1 MNAFPEVDVAVI
13 GGGVV
18 GCAVAREL
26 AGFQAR
32 VALLEAGGDVG
43 EGTSKANTAILH
55 TGFDAVPGSLESEL
69 VARGY
74 ALLSDYSAL
83 AGIPVERI
91 GAVLVAWTGTDLD
104 AIPRYRFRAATDKIL
119 ERA

>member
-1 MNAFPEVDVAVI
+1 MIGTAMIGTVMIGTAMIGTAMIEVDVAVI

-26 AGFQAR
+26 AGYQVG
-32 VALLEAGGDVG
+32 VALLEAGRDVG

-55 TGFDAVPGSLESEL
+55 TGFDATPGSLESEL

-74 ALLSDYSAL
+74 
-83 AGIPVERI
+83 
-91 GAVLVAWTGTDLD
+91 
-104 AIPRYRFRAATDKIL
+104 
-119 ERA
+119 